1 MNCGLCII
9 TNAKMNELRCINPHC
24 SKSNKTFK
32 SQCGLTYHL
41 NNSKN
46 CMTYLTL
53 HCFNVDS
60 NNVKNTF
67 NHMKPL
73 FNDAMLPNKIDLMPS
88 HNNSIFHNNVNS
100 NKKHHLLHDNTNTID
115 KRLHLSND
123 VNANINNTPE
133 TANNNKTQNLYFSQH
148 HILIMK
154 TMKQRIQNV
163 SWRNHPRSITY
174 SHKNSAAS
182 SHC

>member
-32 SQCGLTYHL
+32 SQRGLTYHL

-67 NHMKPL
+67 NHMKPS

-100 NKKHHLLHDNTNTID
+100 NKNIIYFMTTQPQLINVYIYLMMSMQTSTIHLKLQTITKHKIYL
-115 KRLHLSND
+115 
-123 VNANINNTPE
+123 
-133 TANNNKTQNLYFSQH
+133 FSQH

-163 SWRNHPRSITY
+163 SWRSHPRSITY